1 MKFKPWKNTEEK
13 ITLSVVEDI
22 QIKDVGEAVAKVDT
36 GNEAYNVLHGTDIE
50 HSGTGVRFKTLHNKV
65 IERPVLEEIEINIG
79 SGNLEKRPVV
89 AIEFTMRG
97 RTYTK
102 PFSIADRSTND
113 EPVLLGEVF
122 LREIDAIVDVNM

>member
-1 MKFKPWKNTEEK
+1 MKTFKQYIQEK
-13 ITLSVVEDI
+13 LTLSVVEAI
-22 QIKDVGEAVAKVDT
+22 QIKDVGEAAAKVDT
-36 GNEAYNVLHGTDIE
+36 GNEAFNVLHGTDIE
-50 HSGTGVRFKTLHNKV
+50 HTERGVKFKTLHDKAMEKP
-65 IERPVLEEIEINIG
+65 ILKEIEINIG

-89 AIEFTMRG
+89 EIEFTMRG

-122 LREIDAIVDVNM
+122 LREIDAVVDVNQQ